1 MFSATPHLVV
11 HRHPISLRSGSA
23 VVSPEH
29 TVEKIRLQR
38 ALRPIHPA
46 VAQRAL
52 RRTFAP
58 ELAATVTGREIAKDR
73 MRFPH
78 HRSVVVDD
86 GDTTVRV
93 HRAEFRRIE
102 AAEGAA

>member
-1 MFSATPHLVV
+1 MLSATPPLLV
-11 HRHPISLRSGSA
+11 HRSHVSLTSGSA

-29 TVEKIRLQR
+29 PVEKIRLQR

-46 VAQRAL
+46 VGEREVPPI
-52 RRTFAP
+52 FAP
-58 ELAATVTGREIAKDR
+58 ERPPAVTGREIAKDC
-73 MRFPH
+73 MRFPDD
-78 HRSVVVDD
+78 RSVVVDD

-102 AAEGAA
+102 